1 MNSEATNLQLK
12 TISVTQNEDIHA
24 VKDKSSSCHDDKS
37 KKSTIVKAKT
47 CTFFSKAHPF
57 EKGCVKVS
65 SMGSEMYKVRWPK
78 SFCNN
83 HHKHCCTT
91 GNDTCPH
98 ASSWLPSSNLHWNV
112 CRQERNKISSRQQ
125 YLYECHSCQ
134 VCGWQEAWVHHKDAT
149 NVEHTTLKPWG
160 SCRSTLHNPK
170 NKEKFSV
177 VFLVVDWQLTPLIG
191 AKAAQQMGLITLN
204 TLTFKMAEPP
214 ERLRTE
220 AIRVYK
226 QLMK

>member
-91 GNDTCPH
+91 GNDHTQAHDYP
-98 ASSWLPSSNLHWNV
+98 AVIYTEMFVDKKEIRFQVDSSTSMNV
-112 CRQERNKISSRQQ
+112 IPVKFVADKKPESITKMLQMWS
-125 YLYECHSCQ
+125 
-134 VCGWQEAWVHHKDAT
+134 D
-149 NVEHTTLKPWG
+149 TTLKPWG

-177 VFLVVDWQLTPLIG
+177 VFLVVD
-191 AKAAQQMGLITLN
+191 
-204 TLTFKMAEPP
+204 
-214 ERLRTE
+214 
-220 AIRVYK
+220 
-226 QLMK
+226 

>member
-1 MNSEATNLQLK
+1 M
-12 TISVTQNEDIHA
+12 IHA
-24 VKDKSSSCHDDKS
+24 HTQAHDYPAVIYTEMFVDKKEIRFQVDSSTSMNVIPVKFVADKKPESITKMLQMWSD
-37 KKSTIVKAKT
+37 
-47 CTFFSKAHPF
+47 
-57 EKGCVKVS
+57 
-65 SMGSEMYKVRWPK
+65 
-78 SFCNN
+78 
-83 HHKHCCTT
+83 
-91 GNDTCPH
+91 
-98 ASSWLPSSNLHWNV
+98 
-112 CRQERNKISSRQQ
+112 
-125 YLYECHSCQ
+125 
-134 VCGWQEAWVHHKDAT
+134 
-149 NVEHTTLKPWG
+149 TTLKPWG

-220 AIRVYK
+220 AIRVSK